1 MRILKMKPAFA
12 IALAGAILVS
22 AVTVSYAV
30 GGSKKI
36 HKAHRSHAY
45 TAVAVVSEPQWQA
58 PANCGMRY
66 YGGPKGG
73 LWPAPCP
80 GR

>member
-1 MRILKMKPAFA
+1 MHILKMKPAAA
-12 IALAGAILVS
+12 IALAGAFLVS
-22 AVTVSYAV
+22 AITV
-30 GGSKKI
+30 GSALGRTKV
-36 HKAHRSHAY
+36 HKARAHKLKNL
-45 TAVAVVSEPQWQA
+45 AVVSDPPILQA